1 MQLLRSGLKIMANS
15 GTPLMRS
22 SGQVPYIPTG
32 YEGLQSQAAT
42 KRKIAESLLAAK
54 MPDNARSWAQVLGHI
69 AEAWA
74 GKSLQK
80 DADKADEQV
89 RQAQLQ
95 ANAVVQSGIE
105 ADVQSGM
112 TPHELKLKWGGN
124 PLAAERLKQFDQPM
138 EFANGVAVNKY
149 NVREGTQGPQ
159 NPTAMVIRD
168 SQGNWQ
174 VNPSAVHAQRSA
186 TGLPVDGNATGT
198 YPDPTG
204 PAMGAYI
211 QGQLPGSPEV
221 KIMSDGT
228 KAYRVNGEWY
238 DNPEGK

>member
-1 MQLLRSGLKIMANS
+1 
-15 GTPLMRS
+15 MRS

-42 KRKIAESLLAAK
+42 KRKIAESLLASR

-112 TPHELKLKWGGN
+112 TPHELKLK
-124 PLAAERLKQFDQPM
+124 
-138 EFANGVAVNKY
+138 
-149 NVREGTQGPQ
+149 
-159 NPTAMVIRD
+159 
-168 SQGNWQ
+168 
-174 VNPSAVHAQRSA
+174 
-186 TGLPVDGNATGT
+186 
-198 YPDPTG
+198 
-204 PAMGAYI
+204 
-211 QGQLPGSPEV
+211 
-221 KIMSDGT
+221 
-228 KAYRVNGEWY
+228 
-238 DNPEGK
+238 